1 MVVPVSAEALDRA
14 RRMLGVY
21 PSLMARDAL
30 HAAVV
35 LHEGFEGFCSYDRDV
50 DVIEGLTRTEP

>member
-1 MVVPVSAEALDRA
+1 MVVPVSAEALDRV
-14 RRMLGVY
+14 RRMLDVY

-35 LHEGFEGFCSYDRDV
+35 PHEGFEGLCSYDRDF
-50 DVIEGLTRTEP
+50 DVIAGLARTEP